1 MNVLNLLFALSF
13 CVSLFPFFSY
23 RSPPVFQHFDLS
35 ASNAGETSNGF
46 SSVRWAL
53 SLSALLSSWHFP
65 VACDFWQLNMS
76 KALYQTSKVRVMQYK
91 ASRQVKLLQNVWFAR
106 HCATGKAADP
116 LPFFKWKFF
125 FSLLRLQIH
134 KKCLYHTVIFR
145 GVARAPPISRFKA
158 AQKT

>member
-1 MNVLNLLFALSF
+1 MNDLNLLFALSF

-35 ASNAGETSNGF
+35 ASNTGETSNSF

-76 KALYQTSKVRVMQYK
+76 KALYQTSKVKVMQYK

-106 HCATGKAADP
+106 LCATGKAADP